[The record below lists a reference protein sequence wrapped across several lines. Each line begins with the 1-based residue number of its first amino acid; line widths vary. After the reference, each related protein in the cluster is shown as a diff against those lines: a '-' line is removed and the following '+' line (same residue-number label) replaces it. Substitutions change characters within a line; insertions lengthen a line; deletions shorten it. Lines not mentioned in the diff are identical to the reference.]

1 MIRGNPISITSLNE
15 CSQTNNKVNNE
26 QVFTVIAMIYLLFL
40 GVSCYFLAIDN
51 LRKNPHAKGK

>member
-1 MIRGNPISITSLNE
+1 MIGDDPISITSLNE
-15 CSQTNNKVNNE
+15 CSQTNNK
-26 QVFTVIAMIYLLFL
+26 QILKVIAMIYLVFL